1 MQTDLDGD
9 GDPDLLWPLGDNLE
23 YHYTYPQPY
32 HGCIWLEN
40 VGDWKFVSHRIAS
53 FGGAYAAAAG
63 DLDADGDQDVVLVSL
78 FNDWHKPGH
87 ASIVWLENDGQQN
100 FSIWQIAEKPTHL
113 VTVACGDLDNDGRDD
128 IVAGGLHV
136 TSPYTNLGRITKWTS
151 RQEVAP

>member
-1 MQTDLDGD
+1 M
-9 GDPDLLWPLGDNLE
+9 
-23 YHYTYPQPY
+23 
-32 HGCIWLEN
+32 
-40 VGDWKFVSHRIAS
+40 
-53 FGGAYAAAAG
+53 
-63 DLDADGDQDVVLVSL
+63 DADGDEDVVLVSL

-87 ASIVWLENDGQQN
+87 ASIVWLKNDGRQK
-100 FSIWQIAEKPTHL
+100 FSIWKISEKPTHL